1 LRKNE
6 EQDSSSKLKKFL
18 LILINIC
25 IVVCLVLAV
34 VAIVNNT
41 SPEIEPEMSP
51 PPFVPESETE
61 VSVTT
66 TADTTTVTTAAITTS
81 ATTNTTDESVETD
94 SEPSSSQEAIQTFT
108 SAVNAS
114 YDKESFSNY
123 VFIGDSI
130 STGLY
135 GYNYLD
141 AANVFAKI
149 GFTPENVR
157 TGDVNGTTVY
167 QKLAVAKP
175 DKICIMLGT
184 NGLSYISVETM
195 INHYTLFI
203 DEIRDIIPDCEIILL
218 TIPPVTKEHEDT
230 KPENLTLIT
239 SYNEAVIALAEEKEA
254 ELFDVYSLL
263 ADENGYTK
271 SEYAEAD
278 GLHLKGAAYTLILS
292 ELEAKEKETE

>member
-1 LRKNE
+1 
-6 EQDSSSKLKKFL
+6 L

-25 IVVCLVLAV
+25 IVACLVLAV

-41 SPEIEPEMSP
+41 NAAIPPEMSP
-51 PPFVPESETE
+51 PPFVPELQTE
-61 VSVTT
+61 VAITT
-66 TADTTTVTTAAITTS
+66 TVPTTTVTTTVTT
-81 ATTNTTDESVETD
+81 TTAVTD
-94 SEPSSSQEAIQTFT
+94 SSEETTVEPVSSETPIQTFAA
-108 SAVNAS
+108 SNAS
-114 YDKESFSNY
+114 YDKESFANFI
-123 VFIGDSI
+123 FIGDSI

-135 GYNYLD
+135 GYNYLNAD
-141 AANVFAKI
+141 NVFAKI

-175 DKICIMLGT
+175 DKVCIMLGT

-203 DEIRDIIPDCEIILL
+203 DEIRELLPDCEIILF
-218 TIPPVTKEHEDT
+218 TIPPVTKEHEDS

-254 ELFDVYSLL
+254 EVFDVYSLL
-263 ADENGYTK
+263 ADDNGYTK
-271 SEYAEAD
+271 PEYAESD

-292 ELEAKEKETE
+292 ELEAKERESE

>member
-1 LRKNE
+1 
-6 EQDSSSKLKKFL
+6 LKKIL

-25 IVVCLVLAV
+25 IVACLVLAV
-34 VAIVNNT
+34 IAIVNNT
-41 SPEIEPEMSP
+41 GAKTSPEMSP

-61 VSVTT
+61 VAITTTAVTT
-66 TADTTTVTTAAITTS
+66 TATSVATTAVTTTAA
-81 ATTNTTDESVETD
+81 TD
-94 SEPSSSQEAIQTFT
+94 SSEETTVEPVSSETPIQTFA
-108 SAVNAS
+108 AVNAS

-175 DKICIMLGT
+175 DKVCIMLGT

-203 DEIRDIIPDCEIILL
+203 DEIRDILPDCEITLF

-230 KPENLTLIT
+230 KPENLALIT
-239 SYNEAVIALAEEKEA
+239 AYNEAVTALAEEKET

-263 ADENGYTK
+263 ADDNGYTK
-271 SEYAEAD
+271 PEYAEAD

-292 ELEAKEKETE
+292 ELEAKEVEIE

>member
-1 LRKNE
+1 
-6 EQDSSSKLKKFL
+6 
-18 LILINIC
+18 
-25 IVVCLVLAV
+25 
-34 VAIVNNT
+34 
-41 SPEIEPEMSP
+41 MSP
-51 PPFVPESETE
+51 PPFVPDSQTE
-61 VSVTT
+61 VSITT
-66 TADTTTVTTAAITTS
+66 TAATTTATSVATTTVTTTAAETS
-81 ATTNTTDESVETD
+81 TEPVSSET
-94 SEPSSSQEAIQTFT
+94 PIQVQTFA
-108 SAVNAS
+108 AVNAS
-114 YDKESFSNY
+114 YDKEYFSNY

-135 GYNYLD
+135 GYNYLN
-141 AANVFAKI
+141 AENVFAKI

-175 DKICIMLGT
+175 DKVCIMLGT

-203 DEIRDIIPDCEIILL
+203 DEIRELLPDCEIILF

-239 SYNEAVIALAEEKEA
+239 SYNEAVVALAEEKEA

-271 SEYAEAD
+271 PEYAEAD

-292 ELEAKEKETE
+292 ELEAKEEESE